1 MPKYSETEEIT
12 GLAVELISH
21 LESLVQRFMLPQN
34 TSDLSRSELA
44 VLRALADHGQAT
56 TMSELTSDLGIACS
70 SATGVVDRLVERGL
84 AERSRPA
91 DDRRTV
97 NVSLTRR
104 GRNIHD
110 SYKEDR
116 INLGRGMLEPLDP
129 AERRRLLALFRKIT
143 HR

>member
-12 GLAVELISH
+12 EQGAELVSH
-21 LESLVQRFMLPQN
+21 LETLVERFLIKEH
-34 TSDLSRSELA
+34 TSDLSRREIA
-44 VLRALADHGQAT
+44 VLKAVADQERS
-56 TMSELTSDLGIACS
+56 TMSELTESLGMACS

-84 AERSRPA
+84 IERARPA

-97 NVSLTRR
+97 HVSLTRR
-104 GRNIHD
+104 GRHVHE
-110 SYKEDR
+110 SYVENR

-129 AERRRLLALFRKIT
+129 SERRRLLALFRKIT

>member
-1 MPKYSETEEIT
+1 MPKYSEAEEIAA
-12 GLAVELISH
+12 LAGELVSH
-21 LESLVQRFMLPQN
+21 LETLVQRFLLPQK

-44 VLRALADHGQAT
+44 VLRVLANGHA
-56 TMSELTSDLGIACS
+56 TMSELTSSLGLACS

-84 AERSRPA
+84 AERTRPA

-97 NVSLTRR
+97 NVALTRR
-104 GRNIHD
+104 GRHLHD
-110 SYKEDR
+110 AYNEDR

>member
-1 MPKYSETEEIT
+1 MPKYSEAEEIT
-12 GLAVELISH
+12 ELGAELVSH
-21 LESLVQRFMLPQN
+21 LETLVQRFLLPQK

-44 VLRALADHGQAT
+44 VLRALAEHDHA
-56 TMSELTSDLGIACS
+56 TMSELTSNLGIACS

-84 AERSRPA
+84 AERTRPA

-97 NVSLTRR
+97 NVALTRR
-104 GRNIHD
+104 GRHIHQA
-110 SYKEDR
+110 YNEDR

-129 AERRRLLALFRKIT
+129 AERRHLLALFRKIT

>member
-1 MPKYSETEEIT
+1 MPKYSQSEEI
-12 GLAVELISH
+12 GELAGELVSH
-21 LESLVQRFMLPQN
+21 LETLVQRFLLPQK

-44 VLRALADHGQAT
+44 VLRVLANGHA
-56 TMSELTSDLGIACS
+56 TMSELTSSLGIACS

-84 AERSRPA
+84 AERARPD

-97 NVSLTRR
+97 NVTLTRR
-104 GRNIHD
+104 GRHIHD
-110 SYKEDR
+110 AYTEDR

>member
-12 GLAVELISH
+12 EQGAELVSH
-21 LESLVQRFMLPQN
+21 LEAVVERFLLPQK
-34 TSDLSRSELA
+34 TSELSRSELA
-44 VLRALADHGQAT
+44 VLRALAAHEHA
-56 TMSELTSDLGIACS
+56 TMSELTDSLGIACS

-84 AERSRPA
+84 AERTRPA

-97 NVSLTRR
+97 NVTLTKR
-104 GRNIHD
+104 GRHMHQTYN
-110 SYKEDR
+110 KDR

-143 HR
+143 NR

>member
-12 GLAVELISH
+12 EQGAELVSH
-21 LESLVQRFMLPQN
+21 LEAVVERFLLPQK
-34 TSDLSRSELA
+34 TSELSRSELA
-44 VLRALADHGQAT
+44 VLRTLAAHDHA
-56 TMSELTSDLGIACS
+56 TMSELTDSLGIACS

-84 AERSRPA
+84 AERTRPA

-97 NVSLTRR
+97 NVTLTKR
-104 GRNIHD
+104 GRHMHQTYN
-110 SYKEDR
+110 EDR

-143 HR
+143 NR